1 MARTETPTEAFVRQF
16 RESRV
21 RRDLTQSDVSAE
33 LGGRLGA
40 DHWKRMTITK
50 IEAGDRGVSLD
61 DAFQLSAAVRL
72 TPLFLFVP
80 RARGDKLQIAPRMKL
95 DSQTALM
102 HLRGQFVPQGD
113 DERVYEQEAPE
124 SDWDAVR
131 LGVQR
136 LLTVAQAI
144 VQQRV
149 DGQDDYLED
158 SLDELAHE
166 VSRERRALRQRQR
179 RAQS

>member
-21 RRDLTQSDVSAE
+21 RRDLTQSDVAND
-33 LGGRLGA
+33 LVGRLGVN
-40 DHWKRMTITK
+40 HWKRMTITK

-61 DAFQLSAAVRL
+61 DAFQLAAAIRL

-95 DSQTALM
+95 DSHTALM
-102 HLRGQFVPQGD
+102 YVRGQFVPQGED
-113 DERVYEQEAPE
+113 QRLYELEAPE
-124 SDWDAVR
+124 SEWDAVR

-136 LLTVAQAI
+136 LPTLAQAV
-144 VQQRV
+144 VQQRIA
-149 DGQDDYLED
+149 GQDDYLED
-158 SLDELAHE
+158 FLDDLAHE
-166 VSRERRALRQRQR
+166 VSQERRRLRQRQR